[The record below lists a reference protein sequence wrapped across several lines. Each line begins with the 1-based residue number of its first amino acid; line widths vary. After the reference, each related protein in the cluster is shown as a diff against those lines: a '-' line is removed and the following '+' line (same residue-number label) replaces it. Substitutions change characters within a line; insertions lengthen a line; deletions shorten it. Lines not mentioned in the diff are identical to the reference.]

1 MSATAMLVAMQ
12 GSGLAS
18 ADAISGQ
25 TYADASEYLSETG
38 SNVVIATVV
47 GDQLERDKCIVTHW
61 QLNSSNKEEA
71 LVYLNCNATVATAGD
86 AGNSVTTPAGQQ
98 AKLDAKRAANITKD
112 SSICET
118 SDDATEWCISLC
130 ERTELCTYTG
140 S

>member
-1 MSATAMLVAMQ
+1 MLVVLQ

-25 TYADASEYLSETG
+25 TYADASAYLSEMG
-38 SNVVIATVV
+38 SEVVIATVV
-47 GDQLERDKCIVTHW
+47 GDQLERDKCVVTHW
-61 QLNSSNKEEA
+61 QLNSSNKDEA

-86 AGNSVTTPAGQQ
+86 AGNSVSTPEGQQ

-112 SSICET
+112 SSFCEK
-118 SDDATEWCISLC
+118 SDDVTDWCISLC

>member
-1 MSATAMLVAMQ
+1 MSATAMLVVMQ

-38 SNVVIATVV
+38 SEVVIATVV

-61 QLNSSNKEEA
+61 QLNSSNKEQA